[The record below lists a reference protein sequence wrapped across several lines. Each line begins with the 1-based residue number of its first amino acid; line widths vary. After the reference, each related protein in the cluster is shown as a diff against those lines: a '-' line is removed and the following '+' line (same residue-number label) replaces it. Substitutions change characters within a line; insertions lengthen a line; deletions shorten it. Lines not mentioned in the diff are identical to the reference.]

1 MNSRLNITAL
11 SGQDDAI
18 SKRLVAARL
27 GAEALPDFPGSLP
40 ETMEQAYSI
49 QSASLAQWPDDVGGW
64 KVGLLSEADSQR
76 FSAERLAGPIFRT
89 SILHTESGS
98 CETMPIYVGGF
109 AAVEAEFILELG
121 TEVRPFGARYSNKQL
136 IDIVSAMY
144 VGAEIASSP
153 MAAVNKLGPTCVVSD
168 FGNNAGLILGPS
180 IPNWSSR
187 SLDSL
192 TSSVTVDD
200 VVVGKA
206 SADAIPGGPL
216 QAMRF
221 LLELCSTRGITL
233 PVGTLISTGA
243 TTGIH
248 EVTVASKSRVDFG
261 ELGFLN
267 VEFKAVSPNQNDR
280 RMAES

>member
-1 MNSRLNITAL
+1 MNSRLNNTAL

-18 SKRLVAARL
+18 SKRLVEARL
-27 GAEALPDFPGSLP
+27 GAEALRDFPGSLP
-40 ETMEQAYSI
+40 ETMEQAYAI
-49 QSASLAQWPDDVGGW
+49 QSASQARWPDDVGGW
-64 KVGLLSEADSQR
+64 KVGLLSDADSQR
-76 FSAERLAGPIFRT
+76 FSAERLAGPIFRS
-89 SILHTESGS
+89 SILHTESDS
-98 CETMPIYVGGF
+98 CASMPIYVGGF
-109 AAVEAEFILELG
+109 AAVEAEFVLELG
-121 TEVRPFGARYSNKQL
+121 FEVRPSGEKYSDEQL
-136 IDIVSAMY
+136 TDIVSAMY

-168 FGNNAGLILGPS
+168 FGNNAGLIVGPS
-180 IPNWSSR
+180 IPGWSSR

-192 TSSVTVDD
+192 TSTVTVDD

-233 PVGTLISTGA
+233 PLGTLISTGA

-248 EVTVASKSRVDFG
+248 EVTVDSKSRVDFG
-261 ELGFLN
+261 ELGFLD
-267 VEFKAVSPNQNDR
+267 VKFEALIPNQSDCR
-280 RMAES
+280 LADS